1 MNGARHAAISQMLVE
16 TAETLAQPPRTAL
29 AAGELLWGAAC
40 HGLAAVERH
49 PDDPHR
55 QPSTRRELLQVIDR
69 LTIGRGMQHY
79 LRDGL
84 RSTQRRLHDN
94 FYTGRLSDDELAYEI
109 RASVDFVRYLLQ
121 IAGQQQLL
129 PGDAP
134 TA

>member
-1 MNGARHAAISQMLVE
+1 MNGARHAVISQMLVE

-40 HGLAAVERH
+40 HGLAAAERH
-49 PDDPHR
+49 PEAAHR
-55 QPSTRRELLQVIDR
+55 QPRTRRELVHVIDH
-69 LTIGRGMQHY
+69 LPIGRHMQRY

-109 RASVDFVRYLLQ
+109 RVGVDFVRNLLH
-121 IAGQQQLL
+121 IS
-129 PGDAP
+129 DRS
-134 TA
+134 